1 MRRRASVSLLFVV
14 MGVVVAPAP
23 ALAQRALS
31 LVEAQAEARRNAPE
45 SAELLARIAGA
56 EAIAAQTG
64 RRWRDDPTLSTSVF
78 RGRLVGHPDESAW
91 DLSVRQAVD
100 LSGSWKPRAA
110 AAAAD
115 LERGRFEGEDGL
127 RALDERVAIAVA
139 DVALAQRQVVRG
151 ERIAE
156 LQRIAADAARRQ
168 FEVGTAPQIDADAAA
183 LDLAGGLMVL
193 EQIRGDLDRS
203 RLRLARFLGRETA
216 RDLAAEDP
224 PESLETPPA
233 SDVAGLADRDP
244 RVRAANAELEA
255 ARFERQTFERLVMSG
270 LTLGVDYGRQRN
282 DIPLGAITGSLAA
295 GGLTANW
302 TDSDLLFSVSVPL
315 PLFNRQREPQ
325 ARATARI
332 LTAEARLRAVRADVR
347 SELETTWFAFQTAA
361 RSLQTVAGTSVVVD
375 RDATFVEQ
383 AVRAGQ
389 FDATTRALSLRRL
402 EDAGRRID
410 EAVRNLRAARAEWI
424 RRVSGLP

>member
-1 MRRRASVSLLFVV
+1 MMRYASVSLLFVV

-23 ALAQRALS
+23 VLAQRALS
-31 LVEAQAEARRNAPE
+31 LAEAQAEARRNAPE
-45 SAELLARIAGA
+45 SAELQARIAGA
-56 EAIAAQTG
+56 EAIAAQAG
-64 RRWRDDPTLSTSVF
+64 RRWRDDPTLSSSVF
-78 RGRLVGHPDESAW
+78 RGSLVGHPDESAW
-91 DLSVRQAVD
+91 DLSVRQAID

-115 LERGRFEGEDGL
+115 VGRTRFEGEDGL

-156 LQRIAADAARRQ
+156 LQRITADAARRQ

-183 LDLAGGLMVL
+183 LDLAGGLMTL
-193 EQIRGDLDRS
+193 EQTRGDLDRS
-203 RLRLARFLGRETA
+203 RLRLARLLGREAA
-216 RDLAAEDP
+216 RDLAVEDP
-224 PESLETPPA
+224 PEPPDAPPA
-233 SDVAGLADRDP
+233 PDVAALADRDP

-255 ARFERQTFERLVMSG
+255 ARFERQSFERLVIPA
-270 LTLGVDYGRQRN
+270 LTLGVDYGRRRT
-282 DIPLGAITGSLAA
+282 DIPLGAFTGSLVA

-302 TDSDLLFSVSVPL
+302 TDSDLLFSVSVPV

-332 LTAEARLRAVRADVR
+332 LTAEARLRAARADVR
-347 SELETTWFAFQTAA
+347 SELETTWVSFQTAA
-361 RSLQTVAGTSVVVD
+361 RTLQAVVGTSAIVD

-410 EAVRNLRAARAEWI
+410 EAVRNLRAARAEWM
-424 RRVSGLP
+424 RRVPGLP

>member
-1 MRRRASVSLLFVV
+1 MMRRAAVSLLLV
-14 MGVVVAPAP
+14 MIGLVVAPAP

-31 LVEAQAEARRNAPE
+31 LAEAQAEARRNAPE
-45 SAELLARIAGA
+45 AAELQARIAGA
-56 EAIAAQTG
+56 EAIAAQAG
-64 RRWRDDPTLSTSVF
+64 RRWRDDPTLASSLF
-78 RGRLVGHPDESAW
+78 RGSLVGHPDESAW

-110 AAAAD
+110 TAAAD
-115 LERGRFEGEDGL
+115 VGRTRLEGGDGL

-139 DVALAQRQVVRG
+139 EVALAQRQAVRG
-151 ERIAE
+151 ERIAQ

-203 RLRLARFLGRETA
+203 RLRLARLLGREAT
-216 RDLAAEDP
+216 RDLAVEDP
-224 PESLETPPA
+224 PEPPDAPPA
-233 SDVAGLADRDP
+233 PDVAALADRDP
-244 RVRAANAELEA
+244 RVQAANAEIEA
-255 ARFERQTFERLVMSG
+255 ARFERQTFERVVMPP
-270 LTLGVDYGRQRN
+270 LTFGVDYGRRRT
-282 DIPLGAITGSLAA
+282 DIPLGAFTGSLVA

-302 TDSDLLFSVSVPL
+302 TDSELLFSVSLPV

-347 SELETTWFAFQTAA
+347 SELDATWVAFQTAA
-361 RSLQTVAGTSVVVD
+361 RSLQTVAGTSVIVD

-410 EAVRNLRAARAEWI
+410 EAVRNLRAARAEWM

>member
-1 MRRRASVSLLFVV
+1 MMRRASVSLLFVV
-14 MGVVVAPAP
+14 MGVVVEPVP
-23 ALAQRALS
+23 ALAQRPLS
-31 LVEAQAEARRNAPE
+31 LTEAQAEARRNAPE
-45 SAELLARIAGA
+45 AAEVQARIAGA
-56 EAIAAQTG
+56 EAIAAQAG
-64 RRWRDDPTLSTSVF
+64 RRWRDDPTLSSSVF

-115 LERGRFEGEDGL
+115 VGRTRFEGEDGL

-183 LDLAGGLMVL
+183 LDLAGGLMAL
-193 EQIRGDLDRS
+193 EQTRGDLDRS
-203 RLRLARFLGRETA
+203 RLRLARLLGRAAA
-216 RDLAAEDP
+216 RDLAVEDP
-224 PESLETPPA
+224 PEPPDTPPVP
-233 SDVAGLADRDP
+233 DVAALADRDP
-244 RVRAANAELEA
+244 RVRAANAEFES
-255 ARFERQTFERLVMSG
+255 ARFERQMFERLVMPP
-270 LTLGVDYGRQRN
+270 LTFGVDYGRQRN
-282 DIPLGAITGSLAA
+282 DIPLSAFTGPLVA

-315 PLFNRQREPQ
+315 PLFNRQREPR

-332 LTAEARLRAVRADVR
+332 LAAEARLRAARADVR
-347 SELETTWFAFQTAA
+347 SELETTWVAFQTAV
-361 RSLQTVAGTSVVVD
+361 RTLQTVAGTSVVVD
-375 RDATFVEQ
+375 RDTTFVEQ

-402 EDAGRRID
+402 EEAGRRID
-410 EAVRNLRAARAEWI
+410 EAVRNVRAVRAEWM
-424 RRVSGLP
+424 RRASGLQ